1 MALPEPDVGT
11 TRFMLGEL
19 LHIVATEG
27 FKRGNFRRVARGGIL
42 IEVGVDTTQ

>member
-11 TRFMLGEL
+11 ARFTLGEL

-27 FKRGNFRRVARGGIL
+27 FKWGNFRRVAHEDIL